1 MSRVNL
7 ERALA
12 IAQESDTMSGTV
24 IENLVAEVKELR
36 GEE

>member
-1 MSRVNL
+1 MRVNL

-12 IAQESDTMSGTV
+12 IAQESDSMSGTV
-24 IENLVAEVKELR
+24 IEDLVAEVKELR